1 MADALLPHRTE
12 RLQLR
17 FHEERDAADLLRV
30 YSREDVA
37 LYLLEEPWTAEQ
49 TAERLAKRITRRT
62 LFDEPHSLSLV
73 IQDERGRYVGDLAL
87 WLTDVEHR
95 QAEIGWVRDP
105 EHPGR
110 GYVTEAASAL
120 IRMAFTQL
128 DVHRIAAQMD
138 ARNDASAALAR
149 RLGFRFEGHMI
160 EDLYCKGEYTDTFV
174 FGMLA
179 RDLPAT

>member
-1 MADALLPHRTE
+1 MADALFPHRTE
-12 RLQLR
+12 RLRLR
-17 FHEERDAADLLRV
+17 FHEERDEADLLRV
-30 YSREDVA
+30 YRREDVA
-37 LYLLEEPWTAEQ
+37 RYLLEEPWTPEQ
-49 TAERLAKRITRRT
+49 TRERLAKRITRRT
-62 LFDEPHSLSLV
+62 LFEEPHALSL
-73 IQDERGRYVGDLAL
+73 IIEDERGDYVGDLAL

-95 QAEIGWVRDP
+95 QAEIGWVLDP
-105 EHPGR
+105 EHAGQ

-120 IRMAFTQL
+120 IGLAFAQL
-128 DVHRIAAQMD
+128 DVHRIAAEMD

-179 RDLPAT
+179 RDLTAT